1 MKNIAR
7 LAVALTVSGTLM
19 VSGCTTYDA
28 YTGEEKVSNT
38 AKGAGIGAGVGA
50 VVAYFANKDESSK
63 ERQKRMLA
71 AAGVGAIAGG
81 GVGYYMDSQEAK
93 LRKQLRDSG
102 VSVVREGDKINLIMP
117 GNITFDTDKANI
129 KTDFNKVLDSV
140 ALVLEEFDKT
150 VIAVAGHTD
159 STGSRDYNQQLSEK
173 RARSVA
179 NYLKTHN
186 IVEARF
192 DVVGFGEDY
201 PLADNTTPEGRA
213 QNRRVELTLI
223 PITEEALES

>member
-1 MKNIAR
+1 MTKLINII
-7 LAVALTVSGTLM
+7 VAAAVSGALLT
-19 VSGCTTYDA
+19 SGCTTYDA
-28 YTGEEKVSNT
+28 YTGEEKVSAT
-38 AKGAGIGAGVGA
+38 AKGAGIGAGVAA

-93 LRKQLRDSG
+93 LRKQLRETG
-102 VSVVREGDKINLIMP
+102 VSVVREGDKINLVMP
-117 GNITFDTDKANI
+117 GNITFDTNSGNVKSSFYD
-129 KTDFNKVLDSV
+129 VLNSV
-140 ALVLEEFDKT
+140 AIVLEEFDKT
-150 VIAVAGHTD
+150 LIAVAGHTD
-159 STGSRDYNQQLSEK
+159 STGARDYNQQLSEQ

-179 NYLKTHN
+179 NYLKSRD
-186 IVEARF
+186 IVDARF

-201 PLADNTTPEGRA
+201 PIADNNTAAGRA

-223 PITEEALES
+223 PITEEA

>member
-1 MKNIAR
+1 MNQTSRI
-7 LAVALTVSGTLM
+7 LATVF
-19 VSGCTTYDA
+19 VSLPLLVTGCTTYDA

-50 VVAYFANKDESSK
+50 VIAYFANKDESSK

-93 LRKQLRDSG
+93 LRKQLRETG
-102 VSVVREGDKINLIMP
+102 VSVVRDGDSISLVMP
-117 GNITFDTDKANI
+117 GNITFDTGSGDLKSSFYDVLNSVAI
-129 KTDFNKVLDSV
+129 VLD
-140 ALVLEEFDKT
+140 EYEKT
-150 VIAVAGHTD
+150 IIAVAGHTD
-159 STGSRDYNQQLSEK
+159 STGASDYNQKLSEQ

-179 NYLKTHN
+179 NYLKSRD
-186 IVEARF
+186 IIAERF
-192 DVVGFGEDY
+192 EIVGFGEDY
-201 PLADNTTPEGRA
+201 PIADNSTPEGRA

-223 PITEEALES
+223 PITEES

>member
-1 MKNIAR
+1 MNQTSRI
-7 LAVALTVSGTLM
+7 LATVF
-19 VSGCTTYDA
+19 VSLPLLVTGCTTYDA

-50 VVAYFANKDESSK
+50 VIAYFANKDESSK

-93 LRKQLRDSG
+93 LRKQLRETD
-102 VSVVREGDKINLIMP
+102 VSVVRDGDNISLVMP
-117 GNITFDTDKANI
+117 GNITFDTGSGDLKSSFYDVLNSVAI
-129 KTDFNKVLDSV
+129 VLD
-140 ALVLEEFDKT
+140 EYEKT
-150 VIAVAGHTD
+150 IIAVSGHTD
-159 STGSRDYNQQLSEK
+159 STGASDYNQKLSEQ

-179 NYLKTHN
+179 NYLKSRN
-186 IVEARF
+186 IIAERF
-192 DVVGFGEDY
+192 EIVGFGEDY
-201 PLADNTTPEGRA
+201 PIADNSTPEGRA

-223 PITEEALES
+223 PITAES

>member
-1 MKNIAR
+1 MNKIAN
-7 LAVALTVSGTLM
+7 LIVAFTLSGAVLI
-19 VSGCTTYDA
+19 SGCTTFDA

-81 GVGYYMDSQEAK
+81 GVGYYMDAQEAK

-129 KTDFNKVLDSV
+129 KADFNDVLDSV

-150 VIAVAGHTD
+150 IIAVAGHTD
-159 STGSRDYNQQLSEK
+159 STGSREYNQKLSEK
-173 RARSVA
+173 RAQKVA
-179 NYLKTHN
+179 GYLMSQN

-201 PLADNTTPEGRA
+201 PLADNSSAAGRA

-223 PITEEALES
+223 PIMEEA

>member
-1 MKNIAR
+1 MNKIAN
-7 LAVALTVSGTLM
+7 LIVAFSVSAAVLI
-19 VSGCTTYDA
+19 SGCTTYDA
-28 YTGEEKVSNT
+28 YTGEEKVSKT
-38 AKGAGIGAGVGA
+38 ATGAGIGAGVGA

-63 ERQKRMLA
+63 ERQKRMLI

-81 GVGYYMDSQEAK
+81 GVGYYMDAQEAE

-102 VSVVREGDKINLIMP
+102 VSVVREGDKINLVMP

-129 KTDFNKVLDSV
+129 KTDFNDVLDSV

-150 VIAVAGHTD
+150 IIAVAGHTD
-159 STGSRDYNQQLSEK
+159 STGSREYNQQLSEK

-179 NYLKTHN
+179 NYLKSRD

-192 DVVGFGEDY
+192 DVIGFGEDY
-201 PLADNTTPEGRA
+201 PIADNGSAAGRTA
-213 QNRRVELTLI
+213 NRRVELTLI
-223 PITEEALES
+223 PITEEEA

>member
-1 MKNIAR
+1 MNKIAN
-7 LAVALTVSGTLM
+7 LIVAFTVSGAALI
-19 VSGCTTYDA
+19 SGCTTFDA

-129 KTDFNKVLDSV
+129 KTDFNDVLDSV

-150 VIAVAGHTD
+150 IIAVAGHTD
-159 STGSRDYNQQLSEK
+159 STGSREYNQQLSEK
-173 RARSVA
+173 RAQKVA
-179 NYLKTHN
+179 SHLKSHN

-201 PLADNTTPEGRA
+201 PIADNSSAAGRA
-213 QNRRVELTLI
+213 QNLRVELTLI
-223 PITEEALES
+223 PIMQEA